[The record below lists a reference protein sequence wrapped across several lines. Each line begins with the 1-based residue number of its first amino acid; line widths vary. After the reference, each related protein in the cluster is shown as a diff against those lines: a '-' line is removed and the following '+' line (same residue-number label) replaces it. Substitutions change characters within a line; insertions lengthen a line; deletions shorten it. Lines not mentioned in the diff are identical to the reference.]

1 MKNLKK
7 SLTFLTIFAFV
18 LCINSQNNCD
28 SRPVDTYGS
37 LKVSGNKIVNQKD
50 EPVSFAGNSFFWS
63 NTGWGAEKFYNKDV
77 VSWLKKDWNSNIVRA
92 AMGVEDNGGYLND
105 PVGNKNRVK
114 TIVEAA
120 INEGLYVIIDWH
132 SHHAEEHE
140 EEAVAFFKE
149 MASLYGKHPNVIY
162 EIYNEPIYTPWST
175 IKSYAEKVISAIRS
189 IDQNNLIIVGT
200 STWSQD
206 VDAASRNP
214 ITSSKNIAYTLHF
227 YAATHKESLRQKAR
241 TALNNGIALMV
252 TEWGSVSANGNGAVD
267 NGSTDEWMKFLAEN
281 KISHLNWSVHDK
293 NEGASIIKSGA
304 STKGNWSS
312 QNLTDSGKKVRTIMK
327 NWCSNNDET
336 PGDGEPDNGEPDN
349 GGDTNDGDETNGNII
364 IRAKGVSGDETIDV
378 SINNKVLRTITLS
391 RNFKNYAI
399 NGDKNKNVKVEF
411 TNDVAGVRR
420 DVQVDYITISGKKL
434 QAEDQKVNTGV
445 WQNDSCGGSYSDWI
459 HCPGYILFEN
469 KKDDNNDGGGD
480 GDQNN
485 QGCGNIPVWSSSTIY
500 PQSNTKVVYEN
511 KIYKNNWYTRGQNPK
526 LNSDKYQVWT
536 LIGNCNSAANKV
548 SKGKISSDLESNK
561 VKITQKTDNLTI
573 SVDNLVDYS
582 TITIHNINGQI
593 ILSKKLMST
602 NTDIP
607 LKKFKNDLYFINV
620 FGKKKFTKKIIKK

>member
-7 SLTFLTIFAFV
+7 TLTFLTIFTFV
-18 LCINSQNNCD
+18 LCINSQNNCG
-28 SRPVDTYGS
+28 SRPVDTHGS
-37 LKVSGNKIVNQKD
+37 LKVSGNKIVNKKD

-63 NTGWGAEKFYNKDV
+63 NTGWGAEKFYNKNV

-140 EEAVAFFKE
+140 EEAVTFFKE
-149 MASLYGKHPNVIY
+149 MASLYGTHPNVIY

-189 IDQNNLIIVGT
+189 IDPNNLIIVGT

-227 YAATHKESLRQKAR
+227 YAATHKESLREKAR

-252 TEWGSVSANGNGAVD
+252 TEWGSVSANGDGAVD

-281 KISHLNWSVHDK
+281 KITHLNWSVHDK

-304 STKGNWSS
+304 STYGNWSS
-312 QNLTDSGKKVRTIMK
+312 QNLTDSGNKVRTIMK

-336 PGDGEPDNGEPDN
+336 PGDGEPDNGGDAN
-349 GGDTNDGDETNGNII
+349 GGDETNGNII
-364 IRAKGVSGDETIDV
+364 IRARGVAGDETIDV
-378 SINNKVLRTITLS
+378 LINNKVLRTITLS

-445 WQNDSCGGSYSDWI
+445 WQNNSCGGSYSDWI

-480 GDQNN
+480 GDENN

-511 KIYKNNWYTRGQNPK
+511 KIYRNNWYTRGQNPK

-536 LIGNCNSAANKV
+536 LIGSCDSTANKV
-548 SKGKISSDLESNK
+548 SKGKISSDLESDNI
-561 VKITQKTDNLTI
+561 KITQKTDSLTI

-582 TITIHNINGQI
+582 NITIHNINGQI

-602 NTDIP
+602 NTNIP